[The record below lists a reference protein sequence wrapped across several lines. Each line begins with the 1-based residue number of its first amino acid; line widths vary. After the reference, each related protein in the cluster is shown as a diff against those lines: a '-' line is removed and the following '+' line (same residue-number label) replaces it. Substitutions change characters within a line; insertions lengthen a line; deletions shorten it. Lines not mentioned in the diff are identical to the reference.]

1 MVAVL
6 GDGLVVGDVLRQLVV
21 QLRKL
26 RLLDALD
33 GDLEGGL
40 LAGQLRNIVLGEG
53 DDDVAL
59 VAGLHADDL
68 LLKAG
73 HKRVRAKL
81 DVIVLSR
88 AAVELLTVDEAGKI
102 DRGVVAQ
109 LRLALNVDQ
118 TGVALL
124 DIPHL
129 LIDLALVERLMI
141 LGDFKALVLA
151 EDDLRI
157 DGDLKGVDELL
168 VVVDLLIEQAGRADA
183 LKAALGTAGLKKPPA
198 PASRWLRDRTRPCHT
213 CPR

>member
-1 MVAVL
+1 MF
-6 GDGLVVGDVLRQLVV
+6 
-21 QLRKL
+21 
-26 RLLDALD
+26 
-33 GDLEGGL
+33 EPSS
-40 LAGQLRNIVLGEG
+40 
-53 DDDVAL
+53 
-59 VAGLHADDL
+59 
-68 LLKAG
+68 
-73 HKRVRAKL
+73 

-88 AAVELLTVDEAGKI
+88 AAVELLTVNEAGKI

-151 EDDLRI
+151 EDDLGI
-157 DGDLKGVDELL
+157 DGDFEGVDELL

-183 LKAALGTAGLKKPPA
+183 LKAALGTAGLKSLLA
-198 PASRWLRDRTRPCHT
+198 PASRWLQDRTRPCRT